1 MKRRGLAFALALV
14 GCPLPFGEAPPEIE
28 VADPDARP
36 DLSFTDWHGNS
47 ELFLELPALVRGVDS
62 PCAAHVTR
70 LAPFSALADGRVTV
84 ILRRADDDAGGE
96 SKAERFSSEAPSTA
110 GIFRPVAR
118 PSRVGPHRLLVE
130 VAADGLSETHD
141 LGEVM
146 VYDTALDARA
156 SILEEPEA
164 PGRIVFLKE
173 QQWVIDFATA
183 PVREHPLRPTL
194 RVTGR
199 IVPRADGEIEVTAP
213 VAGRIASRAGLFPRL
228 GDRVALD
235 DVLGVLAPRLEAT
248 DLASLDLAVTSST
261 LELRFAQRERERLEA
276 LRREGAVPERR
287 VVDAMH
293 AEEEASAALGAAQ
306 RRLGQ
311 FRRVQRTAGK
321 GEGSVSLRAP
331 MSGTI
336 TAIDVA
342 PGAFV
347 EAGAPVLH
355 VADLTR
361 VWLEARVPEVDAAR
375 VMTPRGA
382 SVEVEGHDAPLELGP
397 DALVVRGSVI
407 DPDDRTLHVVFAVDN
422 AEARLPIGAFARVA
436 LVLGDERT
444 ALAVPESALV
454 DDGGT
459 MVVYVQAE
467 GEAFE
472 RRVVRTGLADRGVVE
487 VLSGIAAGEHVV
499 TTGAWSVKLAASSG
513 TLPAHGHAH

>member
-1 MKRRGLAFALALV
+1 
-14 GCPLPFGEAPPEIE
+14 
-28 VADPDARP
+28 
-36 DLSFTDWHGNS
+36 
-47 ELFLELPALVRGVDS
+47 
-62 PCAAHVTR
+62 
-70 LAPFSALADGRVTV
+70 
-84 ILRRADDDAGGE
+84 
-96 SKAERFSSEAPSTA
+96 
-110 GIFRPVAR
+110 
-118 PSRVGPHRLLVE
+118 
-130 VAADGLSETHD
+130 
-141 LGEVM
+141 
-146 VYDTALDARA
+146 
-156 SILEEPEA
+156 
-164 PGRIVFLKE
+164 
-173 QQWVIDFATA
+173 
-183 PVREHPLRPTL
+183 
-194 RVTGR
+194 
-199 IVPRADGEIEVTAP
+199 
-213 VAGRIASRAGLFPRL
+213 
-228 GDRVALD
+228 
-235 DVLGVLAPRLEAT
+235 
-248 DLASLDLAVTSST
+248 
-261 LELRFAQRERERLEA
+261 
-276 LRREGAVPERR
+276 
-287 VVDAMH
+287 MH

>member
-1 MKRRGLAFALALV
+1 MRPPCASIVLAVLAVLA
-14 GCPLPFGEAPPEIE
+14 CRSPSTATETSPAAEAPD
-28 VADPDARP
+28 ADERP

-47 ELFLELPALVRGVDS
+47 ELFLELPALVRGLDS

-70 LAPFSALADGRVTV
+70 VAPFSALAEGRVTV
-84 ILRRADDDAGGE
+84 ILSGDAGE
-96 SKAERFSSEAPSTA
+96 ERFPSEAPSTA
-110 GIFRPVAR
+110 GIFRPIAR
-118 PSRVGPHRLLVE
+118 PSHVGKHRLVVE
-130 VAADGLSETHD
+130 ITADGLSASHD
-141 LGEVM
+141 IGEVM
-146 VYDTALDARA
+146 VYDTVEAAQT
-156 SILEEPEA
+156 SIPEVPDP

-183 PVREHPLRPTL
+183 AVEPHRLRPTL
-194 RVTGR
+194 RATGR
-199 IVPRADGEIEVTAP
+199 IVARDDGEIEVTAP
-213 VAGRIASRAGLFPRL
+213 VAGRITSRAGVFPRL

-235 DVLGVLAPRLEAT
+235 DVLAVLAPRLEAT

-293 AEEEASAALGAAQ
+293 AEEEAAAALGTAQ

-321 GEGSVSLRAP
+321 GEGSVTLRAP

-347 EAGAPVLH
+347 EAGAAVLH
-355 VADLTR
+355 VTDLTR
-361 VWLEARVPEVDAAR
+361 VWLEARIPEVDGAR
-375 VMTPRGA
+375 VGTPRGA
-382 SVEVEGHDAPLELGP
+382 SVLVEGYDTPLELGA
-397 DALVVRGSVI
+397 DAVIVRGSVI
-407 DPDDRTLHVVFAVDN
+407 DPDDRTLHVVFALDN
-422 AEARLPIGAFARVA
+422 TETRLPIGAFARVA
-436 LVLGDERT
+436 IVLDDERE
-444 ALAVPESALV
+444 AIAVPESALV

-472 RRVVRTGLADRGVVE
+472 RRVVRTGLVDRGVVE
-487 VLSGIAAGEHVV
+487 ILSGVAAGEHVV

-513 TLPAHGHAH
+513 SLPAHGHAH